1 MAIVPVTLLLNLK
14 RHLPI
19 WIFSP
24 KLFST
29 VKIQKTYMRIAFYL
43 PKNTKYVSHFRD
55 LKLDAMLFYDKF
67 TSLKMKDDPPWG
79 LFLLSILANFL
90 LIFPTSVFD
99 LKVSAL
105 TWSHV
110 FYTAQNV

>member
-19 WIFSP
+19 CIFSP

-90 LIFPTSVFD
+90 LIFPTSVFN

-105 TWSHV
+105 T
-110 FYTAQNV
+110 